1 MEHRI
6 QYGPAYT
13 LATLSLTAGE
23 SVMAEAGAMV
33 SMSPGLEVQTSAS
46 SAGGLLKG
54 LKRGDARRAELLHEH
69 LRRERACR
77 ARAGADAPG

>member
-6 QYGPAYT
+6 QYGPAYA
-13 LATLSLTAGE
+13 LATLSLDSGD

-46 SAGGLLKG
+46 VSRALPTSNT
-54 LKRGDARRAELLHEH
+54 AHRRTGSRTPTA
-69 LRRERACR
+69 
-77 ARAGADAPG
+77 